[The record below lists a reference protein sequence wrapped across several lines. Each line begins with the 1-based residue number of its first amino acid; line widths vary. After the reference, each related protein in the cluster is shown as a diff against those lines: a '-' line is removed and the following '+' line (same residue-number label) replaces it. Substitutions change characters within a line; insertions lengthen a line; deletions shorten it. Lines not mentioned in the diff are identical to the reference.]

1 MAVINVYAVKFDFN
15 IDKSLF
21 YQLLNYVS
29 PEKSDR
35 ILRFYKREDA
45 ERGLIS
51 DLLARYL
58 SGSQLG
64 IENQQI
70 TFGFN
75 EYGKPFLKD
84 HPQFHF
90 NISHSGEWVVCATDR
105 RPLGIDVEMI
115 QSVDFNIAKRFFS
128 PAEYLRL
135 IGKDGP
141 ERLSSFFD
149 LWTLKESYLKA
160 TSKGLATDLAS
171 FSIIIDNDE
180 INIISAND
188 TGIYYFKQYNIDLR
202 YKLAVCA
209 QHNDFA
215 NEVNLI
221 DWERVVQWFYPN

>member
-1 MAVINVYAVKFDFN
+1 MAEINVFAIKVDFN

-35 ILRFYKREDA
+35 LLRFYKREDA

-58 SGSQLG
+58 ICSQLG

-75 EYGKPFLKD
+75 EYGKPFLKN

-115 QSVDFNIAKRFFS
+115 QPVDFNIAKRFFS
-128 PAEYLRL
+128 QAEYLRL
-135 IGKDGP
+135 IGKDEP
-141 ERLSSFFD
+141 ERLSYFFD

-160 TSKGLATDLAS
+160 TSKGLATALAS
-171 FSIIIDNDE
+171 FSIIIDNDR
-180 INIISAND
+180 INLVSVND
-188 TGIYYFKQYNIDLR
+188 TGSYYFKQYPLDVR
-202 YKLAVCA
+202 HKLAVCA
-209 QHNDFA
+209 QRNNFA
-215 NEVNLI
+215 DQVNLI
-221 DWERVVQWFYPN
+221 DWEQVAQWFYPN